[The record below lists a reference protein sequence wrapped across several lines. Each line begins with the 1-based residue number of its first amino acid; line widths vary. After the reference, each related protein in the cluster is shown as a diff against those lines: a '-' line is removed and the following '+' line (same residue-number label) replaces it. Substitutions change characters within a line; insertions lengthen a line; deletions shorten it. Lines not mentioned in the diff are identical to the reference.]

1 MATKGC
7 DYKLAADMVA
17 DCENSSVGGIK
28 NTGVIVNFDDI
39 DFDSCTR
46 STDNRFILDTIALK
60 SGKKGYRIYIPG
72 KKAFSGTNTAM
83 VDGTYRKKFTKTV
96 GIVILDNGPDVV
108 RDIIDP
114 LANGKFVVILEN
126 QFGGKDKKNTFQVYG
141 FEQGLSATSMSDD
154 KYSEETDGG
163 WAATLEESQAPS
175 PALYLFNKDIATTR
189 TALDTLVT
197 GVTEG
202 D

>member
-17 DCENSSVGGIK
+17 DCANSSVGGIK
-28 NTGVIVNFDDI
+28 NHGVIVNFDDI
-39 DFDSCTR
+39 DFDSCSR
-46 STDNRFILDTIALK
+46 SEDNRFIIDSMVLK
-60 SGKKGYRIYIPG
+60 SGKKGYRIFIPG
-72 KKAFSGTNTAM
+72 KKPFSGTNTAM
-83 VDGTYRKKFTKTV
+83 VDGTYRKKFTKSI
-96 GIVILDNGPDVV
+96 GIVILDNGPEVV

-126 QFGGKDKKNTFQVYG
+126 QFAGKDKKNTFQVFG
-141 FEQGLSATSMSDD
+141 FEQGLSATALTDD

-175 PALYLFNKDIATTR
+175 PALYLFNEDVATTR
-189 TALDTLVT
+189 TALDSIVA
-197 GVTEG
+197 GAAG
-202 D
+202 GS